1 MARLEYEHK
10 STGLK
15 AKAAELAANGKEHG
29 GIRHY
34 GYTRQRD
41 ALGNIVKGSP
51 RVIVPGEA
59 EVIRE
64 PGRQTGRGGLPV
76 RASSAELKRS
86 RGAGPRWPA
95 LALRGHPAGAHL
107 SRSGRPPPAPRGDC
121 RGGRV
126 GADPGAANVWEAVCR
141 HLHDPGSEAGSARQR
156 AYLLTGLVVT
166 TDGAKMVGRGAQLH
180 KGVPGETTR
189 RCYSGRSVKG
199 GGCTIDAGRLEGLVE
214 AVVLDSVRHQC
225 LAGRGRRG

>member
-1 MARLEYEHK
+1 MIDLLDAHHVDVVTVTAGDYDIEHPKRSGHGQDGWRHGPPGVEHK
-10 STGLK
+10 STRLK

-59 EVIRE
+59 EVIRDLAAKLIEGASLFE
-64 PGRQTGRGGLPV
+64 P
-76 RASSAELKRS
+76 RARLKRS
-86 RGAGPRWPA
+86 WGAGPRWPA

-126 GADPGAANVWEAVCR
+126 GADPGARVWEAVCR
-141 HLHDPGSEAGSARQR
+141 HLHDPARKQERPAR

-166 TDGAKMVGRGAQLH
+166 TDGAKMVGRGHSSTRGCRARPPA
-180 KGVPGETTR
+180 GVTR
-189 RCYSGRSVKG
+189 G
-199 GGCTIDAGRLEGLVE
+199 AP
-214 AVVLDSVRHQC
+214 
-225 LAGRGRRG
+225 